1 MKHRH
6 GSFFLAVVL
15 STAAP
20 AFADKIPVNLT
31 EGDRGAVSMQ
41 GSPDK
46 NALKDASASRTF
58 GLSAFKEDASRIKLN
73 PAVRMSDFSK
83 DGKIS
88 DLAALLN
95 SAPGLNNHR
104 ASLFDLGSKHGV
116 SFGRD
121 DEKAR
126 GKHNGRDRDDGD
138 GPLSVVAIP
147 EPGSLTLL
155 LFGLAVLGM
164 IVFRRN
170 AL

>member
-1 MKHRH
+1 
-6 GSFFLAVVL
+6 
-15 STAAP
+15 
-20 AFADKIPVNLT
+20 
-31 EGDRGAVSMQ
+31 MQ

-104 ASLFDLGSKHGV
+104 ASWFDLGSKHGV